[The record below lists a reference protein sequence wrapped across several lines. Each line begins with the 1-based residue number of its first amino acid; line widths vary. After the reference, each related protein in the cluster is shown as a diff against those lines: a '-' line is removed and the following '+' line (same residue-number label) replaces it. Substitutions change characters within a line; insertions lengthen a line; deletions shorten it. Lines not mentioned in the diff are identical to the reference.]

1 MRCEDLSPYSDSN
14 GHQLRHPPFT
24 GQNPIQSCIYVFDLM
39 SKANVFECRLSLKP
53 AQQGGQECSLRCAAS
68 CAPPPFCQEEEDK
81 AKIQKE
87 LSILTDRHLTR
98 HRPGGSQLDIKQTLG
113 DGRPVGDN
121 PKSKITPERFK
132 VNISISKPP
141 SGKIFCIF
149 CGLLDCWA
157 YQPSQLHSYTLLRPP
172 EGE

>member
-1 MRCEDLSPYSDSN
+1 
-14 GHQLRHPPFT
+14 
-24 GQNPIQSCIYVFDLM
+24 M

-53 AQQGGQECSLRCAAS
+53 AQQGGARV
-68 CAPPPFCQEEEDK
+68 PPFCQEEEDK

-98 HRPGGSQLDIKQTLG
+98 HLPGGSQLDIKQTLG

-141 SGKIFCIF
+141 TGKIFCIF

-157 YQPSQLHSYTLLRPP
+157 YQPSQLRSYTLLRPP
-172 EGE
+172 EGEWKPGAQDPGPALAAGPTQYCKWIMDHISGDNSPVNQWVILWLLSTY